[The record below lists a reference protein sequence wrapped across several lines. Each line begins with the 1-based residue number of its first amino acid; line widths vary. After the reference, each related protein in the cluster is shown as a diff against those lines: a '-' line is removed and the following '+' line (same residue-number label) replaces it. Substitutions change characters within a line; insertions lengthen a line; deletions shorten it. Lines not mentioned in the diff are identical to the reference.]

1 MSIWV
6 CNSCALKYGCVMPD
20 GHIAT
25 FHIDTCDVCGKEGVE
40 VTEDRDY
47 GVHRSKLT
55 RAREERINQK

>member
-6 CNSCALKYGCVMPD
+6 CGQCAMKYECSMPN

-25 FHIDTCDVCGKEGVE
+25 FHIDTCDVCGKEDVE

-47 GVHRSKLT
+47 GVHRSKLI
-55 RAREERINQK
+55 RAYEKRTNQ